1 MAVTQIGRKV
11 NIPWAVVIVLLVV
24 FFPAGLAVLYKKI
37 ASDSSCTGG
46 SALLI
51 GLGVCC
57 LGIIPAL
64 IWWSPAGESDM
75 NGSQRVVLFLAVA
88 LFAVTGVL
96 SVVYGIR
103 QFQRMRDYKRLTP
116 FLLGHVTTSMESVAQ
131 ELKMPYH
138 VVSRKLQKLIDCGY
152 LSNAYLNHTHRW
164 FVFGKTWMPAPPP
177 PEEKTVEETTPV
189 GDEAAFFLSRIRQ
202 INEAMPANP
211 LTNKIYQIE
220 GLAAK
225 IFQVVEQK
233 PEKRSQIR
241 SFMNYYLPATLKLLD
256 TYKDLQNHQ
265 VRGES
270 IDAAM
275 HKVEGAVDTLVEAFK
290 KQLDLLFSDEVL
302 DIATDIRVMEGM
314 MAKDGLTNP
323 FDDQNGEA

>member
-1 MAVTQIGRKV
+1 MAVTQIGKKV

-37 ASDSSCTGG
+37 ASDPSCTGG

-57 LGIIPAL
+57 LAMIPVTVWGAHL
-64 IWWSPAGESDM
+64 RIPDM
-75 NGSQRVVLFLAVA
+75 STPQRVMLFIAVL
-88 LFAVTGVL
+88 LFAAMGLL
-96 SVVYGIR
+96 SVGYGIR
-103 QFQRMRDYKRLTP
+103 QWKRMRDFKRLTP
-116 FLLGHVTTSMESVAQ
+116 FLLGHVTTSMESVA
-131 ELKMPYH
+131 EKLKMPYH

-177 PEEKTVEETTPV
+177 PEEEEAEETTPV
-189 GDEAAFFLSRIRQ
+189 GDEAAFFLSRIRE
-202 INEAMPANP
+202 INEAMPASP

-233 PEKRSQIR
+233 PGKKPQIR

-256 TYKDLQNHQ
+256 TYKDLQSHQ
-265 VRGES
+265 VRGEG
-270 IDAAM
+270 IDAATR
-275 HKVEGAVDTLVEAFK
+275 KVEGAVDTLVEAFK

-314 MAKDGLTNP
+314 MAKDGLTTP
-323 FDDQNGEA
+323 FDDQNGQA